1 MQDVVITPPNGST
14 IFVEAACLITSTM
27 YSMPKLRMISLESVR
42 ITGDQVT
49 KELCRNLASFAPNP
63 VGLHFNECEV
73 SANIVVAIACALP
86 NVTGLYLDNTSYPQ
100 RLPDLTDSDTQTLLP
115 DSLNQSEND
124 DSHTEARRATH
135 PLHIHD
141 DAVEMRR
148 RYSSKLNLTVFKMRF
163 IIHPE
168 AYLEKIVQFS
178 TSLDKISYAA
188 FTVDLDDASHSLEP
202 ISKFIGRLGL
212 GLNYL
217 DVRLRRLSP
226 WYFSG
231 HWHSDLRSTGMKVT
245 YPPSTCRKPR
255 ELLVYPELDA
265 REIELVNQIAG
276 MQFNGIQFN
285 MWPPDVYHNSTW
297 TLWCVEDDP
306 DIPSDIPAAEYC
318 MSYGLS
324 GTLSLE
330 EGPTFDTK
338 CDGHFWRRTNEN
350 VSQLY
355 GYAGRLRGNVKN

>member
-1 MQDVVITPPNGST
+1 MCSPTPVSFPQNHALFEAECQSQYRLPGELLANIITLVRANDRTPDKPQYMPGMYACSLVCHEFYNFCLPHIFERVVIHDSHHRIHAFKDLISRRPAILTVMQDVVITPPNGST

-231 HWHSDLRSTGMKVT
+231 HWHSGELFRS
-245 YPPSTCRKPR
+245 
-255 ELLVYPELDA
+255 
-265 REIELVNQIAG
+265 
-276 MQFNGIQFN
+276 
-285 MWPPDVYHNSTW
+285 
-297 TLWCVEDDP
+297 
-306 DIPSDIPAAEYC
+306 
-318 MSYGLS
+318 
-324 GTLSLE
+324 
-330 EGPTFDTK
+330 
-338 CDGHFWRRTNEN
+338 FWY
-350 VSQLY
+350 Q
-355 GYAGRLRGNVKN
+355 